1 VFTPKNLIVLLI
13 LYCPLTL
20 GTWLPVNYIYV
31 VLTIDFILLLILAKE
46 IFRNRKIL
54 KRNYK
59 VPVLLFC
66 LSFYTSVLFGLPYK
80 QMNDFTDYDSTASSV
95 VFTWTQVIIMQ
106 LSLIYFIYIIIDNY
120 DDILYFI
127 KFILISGILLNII
140 GLVLYYVIGI
150 KTTTLLG
157 RIGLSFDDANYLG
170 RFEVFIISISIVY
183 LFFRKTNVIIKLF
196 LSAFI
201 VVSFLFLTL
210 SVSRAALA
218 SLGIVIIVILLFLNS
233 KSMKYTGIIL
243 TVLSSVFFLTVIGSQ
258 KVSPL
263 GADSGLAGSF
273 LDMSN
278 ATRVALIIASFSVFL
293 DHPFFGIGIY
303 NFFNA
308 YVNHG
313 YMPVDMPLGFKITVV
328 HSWLFSTMAEQGLF
342 GIIPLMYILYSVSV
356 DLFRNTYRKYGDQK
370 FIGIIL
376 ISMFIILIFNGF
388 VNPIFYAELQFSII
402 AGLIAGFLKVSAIN
416 TEITQYGE

>member
-1 VFTPKNLIVLLI
+1 M
-13 LYCPLTL
+13 
-20 GTWLPVNYIYV
+20 PVNYIYV
-31 VLTIDFILLLILAKE
+31 VLAVDFILFLILAKE
-46 IFRNRKIL
+46 LFRNRKVL

-80 QMNDFTDYDSTASSV
+80 QMNDFTDYDSTASAV

-106 LSLIYFIYIIIDNY
+106 LSLIYFIYIIIENY

-127 KFILISGILLNII
+127 KFILISGILLNIV
-140 GLVLYYVIGI
+140 GLILYFVIGI

-157 RIGLSFDDANYLG
+157 RIGLTFDDANYLG
-170 RFEVFIISISIVY
+170 RFEVFIISISVIY
-183 LFFRKTNVIIKLF
+183 LFFRKMNVIAKLF
-196 LSAFI
+196 LFLLIA
-201 VVSFLFLTL
+201 VAFLFLTL

-218 SLGIVIIVILLFLNS
+218 SLGIVVIVILLFLNS
-233 KSMKYTGIIL
+233 KPLKYGGIIL
-243 TVLSSVFFLTVIGSQ
+243 TVLFSVFYLTVVGSQ

-263 GADSGLAGSF
+263 GGDSGLAGSF
-273 LDMSN
+273 MDMSN
-278 ATRVALIIASFSVFL
+278 ATRVALIIASLSVFL
-293 DHPFFGIGIY
+293 DHPLFGIGIY
-303 NFFNA
+303 NFFNV

-342 GIIPLMYILYSVSV
+342 GIIPLLYILYSVSV
-356 DLFRNTYRKYGDQK
+356 DLFRNTYRKAGEQK

-376 ISMFIILIFNGF
+376 IALFIILLFNGF

-402 AGLIAGFLKVSAIN
+402 AGLIAGFLKVSALN
-416 TEITQYGE
+416 PEITRHGE